1 LDKHRL
7 SNEELSVFGKMAT
20 DVRKRFELDLQLL
33 PQPDGN
39 PNSKESIEEL
49 VRAVK
54 LRRNVVKFQNRGI
67 SSFQAAGFEG
77 GYRITK
83 KKMLRRC

>member
-54 LRRNVVKFQNRGI
+54 LRRNVVKF
-67 SSFQAAGFEG
+67 
-77 GYRITK
+77 
-83 KKMLRRC
+83 